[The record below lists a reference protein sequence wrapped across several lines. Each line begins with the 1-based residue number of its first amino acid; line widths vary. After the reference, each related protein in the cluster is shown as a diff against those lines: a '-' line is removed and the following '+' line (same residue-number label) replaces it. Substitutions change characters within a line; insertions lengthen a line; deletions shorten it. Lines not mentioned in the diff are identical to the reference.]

1 MELATNEGNPFRM
14 EKGRILGLLQ
24 QKDKTEL
31 DNRLEERTH
40 RKTHKITFK
49 SMLRN
54 ERSAF

>member
-1 MELATNEGNPFRM
+1 M